1 MNAEETL
8 FMKRLTELA
17 NKAYSNSQ
25 YLFTSFLS
33 MSELDLYYQIE
44 REISYV
50 PVTMFGGTKDCE
62 RVMLR
67 FGSEELCGYEEPFPI
82 TCIEIAPMIEK
93 FGEVLSHRDYLGALM
108 NLGIERSTLGDIIII
123 EKTAYLFC
131 TEKMAPYILENL
143 SQIRHTHVRCKIA
156 EQVPESTI
164 TKMERKNCLVSS
176 ERADSVIA
184 KLYNMSRSQGVEL
197 FRAKKVFIN
206 GRLNENNSGMLK
218 PGDRVSVRGYGKF
231 IYQGTAYE
239 TKKGKLSVEVDVYV

>member
-8 FMKRLTELA
+8 FKKRLTELA
-17 NKAYSNSQ
+17 NKAYTNSQ
-25 YLFTSFLS
+25 YLFTTFLS
-33 MSELDLYYQIE
+33 MSELDIYYQIE

-50 PVTMFGGTKDCE
+50 PATLFGGTQDCE
-62 RVMLR
+62 RVMIR

-82 TCIEIAPMIEK
+82 SCIEIAPLVEK

-131 TEKMAPYILENL
+131 TVKMAQYILDNL
-143 SQIRHTHVRCKIA
+143 DQVRHTHVRCKLA
-156 EQVPESTI
+156 EHVPESTI
-164 TKMERKNCLVSS
+164 TKLERKSCLVSS
-176 ERADSVIA
+176 ARADSVIA

-206 GRLNENNSGMLK
+206 GRLNENNSGTLK
-218 PGDRVSVRGYGKF
+218 QGDRVSVRGYGKF

-239 TKKGKLSVEVDVYV
+239 TKKGKLSVDVDVYV

>member
-8 FMKRLTELA
+8 FKKRLTELA
-17 NKAYSNSQ
+17 NKAYTNSQ
-25 YLFTSFLS
+25 YLFTTFLS
-33 MSELDLYYQIE
+33 MSELDIYYQIE

-50 PVTMFGGTKDCE
+50 PVTLFGGTQDCE
-62 RVMLR
+62 RVMIR

-93 FGEVLSHRDYLGALM
+93 FGEILSHRDYLGALM

-123 EKTAYLFC
+123 EKTAFLFC
-131 TEKMAPYILENL
+131 TEKMASYILDNL
-143 SQIRHTHVRCKIA
+143 DQVRHTHVRCKIA
-156 EQVPESTI
+156 EHVPESTI
-164 TKMERKNCLVSS
+164 TKLERKNCLVSS
-176 ERADSVIA
+176 ARADSVIA

-239 TKKGKLSVEVDVYV
+239 TKKGKLSVEVDVYM

>member
-8 FMKRLTELA
+8 FKKRLTELA
-17 NKAYSNSQ
+17 NKSYTNSQ
-25 YLFTSFLS
+25 YLFTTFLS

-50 PVTMFGGTKDCE
+50 PATMFGGTQDCE

-93 FGEVLSHRDYLGALM
+93 FGEALSHRDYLGALM

-143 SQIRHTHVRCKIA
+143 SQVRHTHVRCRKA

-164 TKMERKNCLVSS
+164 TKIERKNCLVSS